1 MPKRKRDPW
10 GTNGLMAVAA
20 VRYCLGRMTYITHVC
35 SEWLESEW
43 HNLPSGARTGIQR
56 DVEEAFREDDEARKR
71 GDQYRPL
78 GWDCDR
84 DAWVKVRKLWQES

>member
-20 VRYCLGRMTYITHVC
+20 VRYCLGRMTYLTHVC
-35 SEWLESEW
+35 AEWLVENW
-43 HNLPSGARTGIQR
+43 ADFPQTTRTDIER
-56 DVEEAFREDDEARKR
+56 DVEQAFREDDEARKR

-78 GWDCDR
+78 GWDCGR
-84 DAWVKVRKLWQES
+84 DAWDKVRKLWQ